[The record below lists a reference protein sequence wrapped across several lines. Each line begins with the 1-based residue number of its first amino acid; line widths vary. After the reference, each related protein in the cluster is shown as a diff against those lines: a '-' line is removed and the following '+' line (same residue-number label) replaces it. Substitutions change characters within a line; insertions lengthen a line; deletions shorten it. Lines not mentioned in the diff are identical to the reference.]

1 VPDPRSLPFAT
12 EATYHAY
19 RRAEGRTGA
28 WQREVLAFAIG
39 EEEYAVDIRR
49 IREIIKLREATEVP
63 RAPAFVLGI
72 ISVRGTII
80 PVIDLR
86 QRLRLDPPLWPPG
99 REARI
104 LIVTRGGESFGLFVD
119 EVRQV
124 VRMRDADVE
133 PPPPMLGGGEA
144 EFIAGIGRPF
154 RDRLLILLDLDAVLT
169 FAHSGGR

>member
-1 VPDPRSLPFAT
+1 MTSSRTLPFAT
-12 EATYHAY
+12 EATFHAY
-19 RRAEGRTGA
+19 RRAEGRAGG
-28 WQREVLAFAIG
+28 WQREVLAFFIG
-39 EEEYAVDIRR
+39 NEEYAVDIRR
-49 IREIIKLREATEVP
+49 IREIIKPREATEVP
-63 RAPAFVLGI
+63 RAPDFVVGI

-86 QRLRLDPPLWPPG
+86 RRLKLDPAMWPPG
-99 REARI
+99 RDARI
-104 LIVTRGGESFGLFVD
+104 LIVTRAEESFGLFVD
-119 EVRQV
+119 DVRQV

-169 FAHSGGR
+169 FPSAVK